1 MATPAP
7 SPKKTLRFWAI
18 ILALAMTGMLTAL
31 EATITSTALPTIVD
45 ALQGA
50 NLYVWVINLYFLTM
64 TAFQPLYG
72 QLANVFGRRY
82 PLIVAT
88 AIFTFGSGICGGASS
103 IGMLVVGRG
112 IQGIGAGG
120 VNVLIEI
127 VVCDLVPLRER
138 GNYLAIIFGLIALGT
153 ALGPVVSISRP
164 RVVPEAKDMFALLY
178 PRSRRGNDIG

>member
-1 MATPAP
+1 MP
-7 SPKKTLRFWAI
+7 SK
-18 ILALAMTGMLTAL
+18 
-31 EATITSTALPTIVD
+31 E
-45 ALQGA
+45 GA

-88 AIFTFGSGICGGASS
+88 AIFTFGSGICGGAST
-103 IGMLVVGRG
+103 IGMLVFGRG
-112 IQGIGAGG
+112 IQGSGAGG

-138 GNYLAIIFGLIALGT
+138 GNYLAIIFGLIALGA
-153 ALGPVVSISRP
+153 ALGPVLSISLP
-164 RVVPEAKDMFALLY
+164 HVVPETEEMFSPLY
-178 PRSRRGNDIG
+178 LAQCGKWYWLVRLRTHQC